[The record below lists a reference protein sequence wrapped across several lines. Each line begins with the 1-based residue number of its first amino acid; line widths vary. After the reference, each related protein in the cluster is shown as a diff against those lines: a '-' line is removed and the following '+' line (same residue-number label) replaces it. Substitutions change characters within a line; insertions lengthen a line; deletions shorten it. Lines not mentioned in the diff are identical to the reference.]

1 MPNYPRPQFVR
12 DSWQSLDGLW
22 RYAFDE
28 AEQPSEVT
36 WQGDI
41 CVPYPPEAPLSGVH
55 DEGFHPVVWYE
66 RTFSVPEA
74 WRGKRVHLHFGAVDY
89 SAKVWVNG
97 RFVVAHEGGHT
108 PFAADITTVLG
119 AGELGDGEATVTV
132 RAADDPLD
140 LHKPR
145 GKQDWQQE
153 PHNIWYPRT
162 TGIWQSV
169 WLEPVPARAVAGVRF
184 TPDLARF
191 AIETEATLA
200 GDCAGCTLS
209 VRFTLGDVV
218 LAEDDWSIP
227 ATTQTA
233 ATPTFGTPAFAIP
246 TPNTPTLD
254 TPPAVTSTSA
264 KRTSSAL
271 TLGSSAPDKLTRT
284 VHLATP
290 GLDEFQHLLWSPE
303 HPNLVDV
310 SITLRR
316 GETVL
321 DEVRSYTA
329 LRSVEARNGTFYLNG
344 RPYFLRLAL
353 DQGYWDESLLAAPSD
368 DALKRDVKLA
378 KVMGFNGVRKHQ
390 KIEDPRY
397 LYWADKLGLLVWE
410 EMPSAY
416 AFGVDTLERLTR
428 EWTEVL
434 NRDYNHPCIVTW
446 VCFNE
451 SWGVPDLPRSS
462 AQRHAVA
469 ALYHL
474 TKALDPTRPV
484 VGNDGWEHVVTD
496 LLTIH
501 DYSRKAK
508 TLKKRY
514 GSLEASLAT
523 SAQTLEHGRALL
535 LDGVTPAGQPVI
547 LSEFGGVRFHPEGEG
562 WGYQQVR
569 SPEALLELYAA
580 MIRALT
586 GLAGFCYTQFAD
598 TYQEQNGL
606 LYSDRRPKVGLR
618 ALNRATR
625 GKGVRRGDKE

>member
-1 MPNYPRPQFVR
+1 MSEYPRPQFVR
-12 DSWQSLDGLW
+12 SHWQSLDGLW

-41 CVPYPPEAPLSGVH
+41 CVPFPPEAPLSGVGNQ
-55 DEGFHPVVWYE
+55 EFHPVVWYQ

-74 WRGKRVHLHFGAVDY
+74 WRGERVHLRFGAVDY

-97 RFVVAHEGGHT
+97 SFVVVHEGGHT
-108 PFAADITTVLG
+108 PFSADITAVLG
-119 AGELGDGEATVTV
+119 EGAATVTV
-132 RAADDPLD
+132 RAEDDPLD

-145 GKQDWQQE
+145 GKQDWERE
-153 PHNIWYPRT
+153 PHSIWYPRT
-162 TGIWQSV
+162 TGIWQTV
-169 WLEPVPARAVAGVRF
+169 WIEPVPARAVAEVRF
-184 TPDLARF
+184 TPDLTRF
-191 AIETEATLA
+191 ALETEVTLA
-200 GDCAGCTLS
+200 GDCAGCTLE
-209 VRFTLGDVV
+209 VRFILGDVV
-218 LAEDDWSIP
+218 LAEDGWAVP
-227 ATTQTA
+227 AITQTSATPTSVTSTADTSTA
-233 ATPTFGTPAFAIP
+233 ATPTS
-246 TPNTPTLD
+246 
-254 TPPAVTSTSA
+254 VTSSLG

-271 TLGSSAPDKLTRT
+271 TLGTSAPAKVTRT

-303 HPNLVDV
+303 HPNLIDV
-310 SITLRR
+310 TFTLRQS
-316 GETVL
+316 ETVL

-329 LRSVEARNGTFYLNG
+329 LRSVEARNGKFYLNG

-397 LYWADKLGLLVWE
+397 LYWADKLGLLVWA

-416 AFGVDTLERLTR
+416 AFSADTLERLTR
-428 EWTEVL
+428 EWLEVID
-434 NRDYNHPCIVTW
+434 RDYNHPCIVTW

-451 SWGVPDLPRSS
+451 SWGVPDLPHSA

-496 LLTIH
+496 LLTVH

-514 GSLEASLAT
+514 GSAEASLAT
-523 SAQTLEHGRALL
+523 SAQTLEHGRTLL
-535 LDGVTPAGQPVI
+535 LDGVTAEGQPVI
-547 LSEFGGVRFHPEGEG
+547 LSEFGGARFHPEGAG
-562 WGYQQVR
+562 WGYQQVQ
-569 SPEALLELYAA
+569 SPEALLEVYAA
-580 MIRALT
+580 MIRTLT

-598 TYQEQNGL
+598 TFQEQNGL
-606 LYSDRRPKVGLR
+606 LYSDRRPKVSLR

-625 GKGVRRGDKE
+625 GKGVR